1 MLNPDI
7 TNGNKKQNEKKLC
20 PSNRTLHDTQYPFL
34 QEFSELIAKV
44 SIKLLETRLIT
55 SQQKKFATELWE
67 AENFGGS
74 KEKCKKSVQDIHG
87 NNWKEITT
95 IKNEMNDIRH
105 YYELVLLIDHREQW
119 DVFKKSA
126 NIS

>member
-1 MLNPDI
+1 M
-7 TNGNKKQNEKKLC
+7 
-20 PSNRTLHDTQYPFL
+20 
-34 QEFSELIAKV
+34 

-55 SQQKKFATELWE
+55 SQQKKFETELCE

-74 KEKCKKSVQDIHG
+74 KEKCKKRMQDIHG
-87 NNWKEITT
+87 NDWKEITT

>member
-74 KEKCKKSVQDIHG
+74 KEKCKKRMQDIHG

>member
-1 MLNPDI
+1 MLDSDI
-7 TNGNKKQNEKKLC
+7 AKGNKKQNKKKLC
-20 PSNRTLHDTQYPFL
+20 PSNRTPHDKKYPFL

-44 SIKLLETRLIT
+44 SIELLETRLIT
-55 SQQKKFATELWE
+55 SQQRKFATELWE

-74 KEKCKKSVQDIHG
+74 KEKCKKRMQDIHG
-87 NNWKEITT
+87 DNWREITT
-95 IKNEMNDIRH
+95 IKSEMNDIRP
-105 YYELVLLIDHREQW
+105 YYEQVLLIDHCKQW